1 MSIASLIALVLVAVL
16 AFYAGYKLKEDQ
28 TRNAVRGY
36 EHYRKTCLRKQG
48 SGLGFGSYNLESY
61 DAGKSWWAVK
71 YDEQGKMEIQGLADQ
86 VFPGLLKH
94 IEAMDRLWEYA
105 RSNGP
110 LTLSGANAAAEK
122 GLLEGAGF
130 TVEQRKS

>member
-1 MSIASLIALVLVAVL
+1 MSIASLALLILVAVV

-48 SGLGFGSYNLESY
+48 SGLGYGSYNLESY
-61 DAGKSWWAVK
+61 DGGKSWWAVK
-71 YDEQGKMEIQGLADQ
+71 YDDQGKMEIQGLADQ
-86 VFPGLLKH
+86 VFPGLLQH
-94 IEAMDRLWEYA
+94 IEGMDRLCEYA

-110 LTLSGANAAAEK
+110 LTLSGPQAAAQQA
-122 GLLEGAGF
+122 LLEGAGF
-130 TVEQRKS
+130 TVEQPKV